1 MQLKPIGNFIFLR
14 MRVLSLLVKKYIWF
28 CEQAIKTNEIRGCT
42 KVLALQLQSKPSVNW
57 FKHLDGS
64 DLFWRDCFQLFRTK
78 FSNGAE
84 RGLSGEAGD
93 VAARITGSG
102 AAQLIDLF
110 CCQRI
115 GVFRQQLD

>member
-1 MQLKPIGNFIFLR
+1 MQLKPIGNFILLR